1 MITLDI
7 AIITYKPDGIKRL
20 AANTLP
26 QIPGVKYVISWQAHE
41 SAPIPEELQRPDIK
55 IYRFDGIGLS
65 HNRNNSI
72 KYCTSDIIILADDD
86 IFFFTDGI
94 NKLREVY
101 ENELDTDLITFKS
114 LRHGDTIYPENAC
127 KLKAKLPAN
136 YNIASIELSFRRAT
150 AGWLRACPELGLN
163 SPRFHGGEDEMLL
176 HTAIKRG
183 LNCWFYPITVCKH
196 EHPSTGSKAHL
207 TKGNLLANGCVI
219 ALTYP
224 KTVLLR
230 IPIKAWRLHKSKQAN
245 FFRAL
250 LYLIQGA
257 AGALGVL
264 KRNKEYLY

>member
-65 HNRNNSI
+65 RNRNNSI
-72 KYCTSDIIILADDD
+72 SKCDAEIILTSDDD
-86 IFFFTDGI
+86 IKFNANEID
-94 NKLREVY
+94 KLRDVY
-101 ENELDTDLITFKS
+101 ELKPEVDVITFQS
-114 LRHGDTIYPENAC
+114 ERSETRIYPQKEC
-127 KLKAKLPAN
+127 KLRIPLPKN
-136 YNIASIELSFRRAT
+136 YNASSIELSFRRAT
-150 AGWLRACPELGLN
+150 AGWLLACPELGLN

-196 EHPSTGSKAHL
+196 EHPSTGAKAHL